1 MEYCGPSGLFA
12 YPTVQ
17 TSSGAI
23 ASIPW
28 RVLSTTID
36 GDADSTLGLG
46 TNAQVPAGPEDGGFD
61 APPAAVQ
68 VPWAV
73 AEGVP
78 AGRVPVGEPSLRPG
92 GVVSLPLLP
101 ASAASGETATMTAKS
116 TEPATANA
124 AAIESLRHFTVF
136 MGAASQASCGP
147 SVLPLFRISPET
159 RPSALDLRA
168 RWVAPA
174 APKFE
179 CAQPCRTSA

>member
-36 GDADSTLGLG
+36 GDASS
-46 TNAQVPAGPEDGGFD
+46 VVKER
-61 APPAAVQ
+61 
-68 VPWAV
+68 V
-73 AEGVP
+73 AEVVP

-174 APKFE
+174 ALKFE
-179 CAQPCRTSA
+179 CAQPCRTSAKSRLIVVATSAR